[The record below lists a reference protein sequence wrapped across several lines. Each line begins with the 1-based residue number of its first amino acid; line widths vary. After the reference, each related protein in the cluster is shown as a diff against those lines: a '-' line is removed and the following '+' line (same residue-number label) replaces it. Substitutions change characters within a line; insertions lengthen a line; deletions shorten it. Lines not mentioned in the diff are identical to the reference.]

1 MEKIMFLGGRERMR
15 RMFHFLERRSK
26 KRGCTFGSFN
36 HNERENGLSSF
47 FVLRIKLQ
55 IDNQW
60 LFGRGALVP

>member
-47 FVLRIKLQ
+47 
-55 IDNQW
+55 
-60 LFGRGALVP
+60 LFCESSYK